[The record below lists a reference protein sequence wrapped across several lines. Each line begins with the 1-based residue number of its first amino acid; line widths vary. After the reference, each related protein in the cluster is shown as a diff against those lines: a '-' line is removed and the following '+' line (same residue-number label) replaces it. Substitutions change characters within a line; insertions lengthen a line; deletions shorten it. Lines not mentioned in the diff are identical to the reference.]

1 MIRLNELSL
10 RRGVKSLLENVS
22 LTVHDGQKVGL
33 TGANGVGKSSLFG
46 LFLGALQPDTGTL
59 DLPPHQVIAHVAQ
72 ETPPDSRAAQE
83 YVLDGDHELRD
94 VQQRMEAIDPGQD
107 GLAYAHL
114 QSHYEAIGGYTANAR
129 AARLLHGLGFAPG
142 DELRSVSEFS
152 GGWRMRLNLAQAL
165 MCRSDILL
173 LDEPTNHLDIDAVI
187 WLQDWLLAYAGTL
200 VLISHDR
207 DFLDEVCDHIIHIEN
222 RKATL
227 IAGNY
232 SAFELRRAE
241 LLSQQQSAR
250 EKQQREIAHIQS
262 YVERFRAQA
271 TKARQAQSRLKALAR
286 MELIAQAEADS
297 PFDFHLLPPSKLPRP
312 LLRFDQVGAGY
323 GARMQLN
330 GVSFTLSPGDRIGLL
345 GANGAGKSTLIKAMA
360 GVLDIQHGKRVAAQ
374 DLRIG
379 YFAQHQIEQLSL
391 DESPLWHVQ
400 RLNPAATE
408 KELRNFLGG
417 FNFQGDQALT
427 SIAPFS
433 GGEKARL
440 ALALLI
446 FQRPNLLLLD
456 EPTNHLDLEMRDALN
471 RALQDFEGA
480 LVLVSHDRYLLRSV
494 ADQFWWVVDH
504 RLHPFDGDLDDYRR
518 VLAEHRRA
526 MLDSTA
532 SAKKTDPARRDQ
544 RKPDAGQRQQLRALQ
559 QVVDRAER
567 EMEKLTQS
575 RSELEAELADPA
587 LYLAENRERMQLIVQ
602 KKNEIDGQ
610 LQDAENRWLEAGEKL
625 DNAQSALQ
633 DA

>member
-10 RRGVKSLLENVS
+10 RRGIKSLLENVS
-22 LTVHDGQKVGL
+22 LTLHDGQKVGL

-46 LFLGALQPDTGTL
+46 LFLGYLQPDAGSL
-59 DLPPHQVIAHVAQ
+59 DLPPHQVVAHVAQ
-72 ETPPDSRAAQE
+72 ETPPDSRPAQE
-83 YVLDGDHELRD
+83 YVLDGDRELRE
-94 VQQRMEAIDPGQD
+94 VQQRMEATDPEHD

-114 QSHYEAIGGYTANAR
+114 QSHFEAIGGYTAGAR
-129 AARLLHGLGFAPG
+129 AARLLHGLGFTPG

-187 WLQDWLLAYAGTL
+187 WLQDWLLAYTGTL

-222 RKATL
+222 RKATM
-227 IAGNY
+227 ITGNY

-241 LLSQQQSAR
+241 LLSQQQAAR
-250 EKQQREIAHIQS
+250 DKQQREIAHIQS

-297 PFDFHLLPPSKLPRP
+297 PFDFHLLPPLKLPRP
-312 LLRFDQVGAGY
+312 LLTFDQVSAGY
-323 GARMQLN
+323 GERRQLD

-360 GVLDIQHGKRVAAQ
+360 GVLDIQGGKRVAAQ

-400 RLNPAATE
+400 RLNPVATE

-417 FNFQGDQALT
+417 FDFQGDQALV

-446 FQRPNLLLLD
+446 YQRPNLLLLD

-471 RALQDFEGA
+471 RALQDFDGA

-494 ADQFWWVVDH
+494 ADQFWWVASH
-504 RLHPFDGDLDDYRR
+504 RLQPFDGDLDDYRR

-526 MLDSTA
+526 MQDDTA
-532 SAKKTDPARRDQ
+532 TAKKPEPARRDQ
-544 RKPDAGQRQQLRALQ
+544 RKQDAGQRQQLRALQ
-559 QVVDRAER
+559 QVFDRAER
-567 EMEKLTQS
+567 EVDKLTQS
-575 RSELEAELADPA
+575 RSDLETELADPA
-587 LYLAENRERMQLIVQ
+587 LYLAENRARMQRIVQ
-602 KKNEIDGQ
+602 QKNELASQ
-610 LQDAENRWLEAGEKL
+610 LQDAENRWLEAGEAL
-625 DNAQSALQ
+625 DNARQAMQ